1 MLKLKTV
8 INIKKILILFVIIC
22 NFQSFT
28 KADDI
33 TEFEIEG
40 MSIGDNLL
48 NHISKNNIEKLTE
61 NYYKDNLYTAITV
74 FPDDNTRLKFETYDA
89 VVLNFLTNDTNY
101 ELQAIS
107 GIIIYEENIIDC
119 TKKSDQIV
127 TEFKTFIVNT
137 EVENNNFEGV
147 YVCEST
153 IELERTFALLQAPAK
168 QVIKISCNK
177 ESATT
182 VETVKDAI
190 SAGKR
195 TRFENTRTASR
206 FGHAWATN
214 VVKNPRISIHKMP
227 KIK

>member
-1 MLKLKTV
+1 MMRIFLLV
-8 INIKKILILFVIIC
+8 LVIIFS
-22 NFQSFT
+22 FQSWA

-74 FPDDNTRLKFETYDA
+74 FPYDNTRLKFETYDA

-119 TKKSDQIV
+119 TKKSDQIDA
-127 TEFKTFIVNT
+127 EFKKFFVNT

-147 YVCEST
+147 FGNVTSVEFKFKNEDMVIVGCYDYMPHESHT
-153 IELERTFALLQAPAK
+153 DHLRVSIDRKKFL
-168 QVIKISCNK
+168 VW
-177 ESATT
+177 
-182 VETVKDAI
+182 VEEKAY
-190 SAGKR
+190 K
-195 TRFENTRTASR
+195 
-206 FGHAWATN
+206 
-214 VVKNPRISIHKMP
+214 
-227 KIK
+227 